1 MQFPKNWT
9 SNGGDLDGV
18 GFCSRSSCHDWGPV
32 LEVRSETPEEIF
44 DRRFNCKKYRTCN
57 GANIAVSAA
66 RVGDRMG
73 QAWWIQKLTR
83 EEVAQQKD
91 ATDPNMP
98 LLDDPG
104 TSEMTVLENDGTT
117 YVFYASLSDMTQ
129 KQMLS
134 TLRLR

>member
-1 MQFPKNWT
+1 
-9 SNGGDLDGV
+9 
-18 GFCSRSSCHDWGPV
+18 
-32 LEVRSETPEEIF
+32 
-44 DRRFNCKKYRTCN
+44 
-57 GANIAVSAA
+57 
-66 RVGDRMG
+66 MG